1 MLKENADNLLR
12 SVIFENWLFISIW
25 ICCHLIKLP
34 FYQVTILSSHHFIKS
49 PVYQVTIL
57 SSYHLKLI
65 QTSHHLD
72 QIWEFHLKCM
82 AFINHLHCGLILIWK
97 YSPFRK
103 NVRYVTQKTFQMVM
117 IRSDLP
123 SLSVHSRLLHS
134 KCEIK
139 LIFIFQQ
146 FSVPLHL
153 L

>member
-1 MLKENADNLLR
+1 MQITYLDQLYLR
-12 SVIFENWLFISIW
+12 TDYSFQIEFVAIW
-25 ICCHLIKLP
+25 
-34 FYQVTILSSHHFIKS
+34 SSHHFIKS
-49 PVYQVTIL
+49 TFYHFNIL
-57 SSYHLKLI
+57 SSHHLKWI
-65 QTSHHLD
+65 QTSHHLEL
-72 QIWEFHLKCM
+72 IWEFHLKCM

-123 SLSVHSRLLHS
+123 SLPVHSRLLHS

-153 L
+153 LLSKHY